1 MEELLEKVDI
11 YDLLD
16 LVREYSE
23 SYKMSSAFQLS
34 LKYLID
40 NHPQESYS
48 KSVLLTE
55 LVDVLGEKLALREIE
70 SLLND

>member
-1 MEELLEKVDI
+1 MEEILEKVDTS
-11 YDLLD
+11 DLLD
-16 LVREYSE
+16 LVIKHSL
-23 SYKMSSAFQLS
+23 SYKMSNAFQLS

-55 LVDVLGEKLALREIE
+55 LVDALGEDLALEEIE
-70 SLLND
+70 SLLDD